1 MCINIVKVVKKLK
14 PEVTIT
20 LLYYN
25 VSDETT
31 TYKIKRAKY
40 EGDIDALFYE
50 YVSSDYLA
58 ILIKI

>member
-31 TYKIKRAKY
+31 TYKIKHAKC
-40 EGDIDALFYE
+40 EGDIDVLFYE